1 MQLNSFF
8 SKLFSETPMPGE
20 KISIVDGLLYSLIGF
35 VLVIT
40 VLIALMF
47 LIKALSAIIVT
58 FIEKKKPAEQV
69 IPNVKTEEAQA
80 PGRSGE
86 VKLFDVPDKE
96 AAMVMAI
103 VADQLQVPLNTLEFV
118 SIKEVKD
125 GEDQ

>member
-47 LIKALSAIIVT
+47 LIKALSAVVVAFT
-58 FIEKKKPAEQV
+58 EKKKAPEQV
-69 IPNVKTEEAQA
+69 SADVKTDEALA

>member
-8 SKLFSETPMPGE
+8 SKLFSDMNGDPV
-20 KISIVDGLLYSLIGF
+20 SIGDGLLYSLIGF
-35 VLVIT
+35 VLVIV

-47 LIKALSAIIVT
+47 LIKALSTVVVAFT
-58 FIEKKKPAEQV
+58 EKKKAPEQV
-69 IPNVKTEEAQA
+69 STEVKTEEALA